1 METPRDRNDQLAEDL
16 RALRP
21 TPRPEFT
28 AELDERAAAGFPRR
42 SRGPLTSFTFDLS
55 FLRPRQLML
64 ASGAVALLAI
74 VVATA
79 VVTTSEDDGGDTSA
93 SQIALN
99 EPKPEPQKAETG
111 AAQAQEDTSRAA
123 APEIER
129 HSGGSSGIQYETE
142 VPKASFGSAASGSAS
157 TGSEASSKANF
168 DGSGDYTRGSTDL
181 GYPRP
186 RAVERSAELVLGA
199 TPGDIGED
207 TSKVF
212 EAVHAHDGIVMR
224 SSSREGKAGGARF
237 ELLIPSA
244 RLSDALAA
252 LSAIDEVLSRH
263 EATTDITAPTVT
275 TGELLR
281 DSKARIDSLLAQ
293 LEEAE
298 TESEREAVEA
308 ELRQERR
315 HRANL
320 RASLQNLQRRAD
332 LSRVLLRIETRAG
345 DESSEEGGAWGIG
358 DALDD
363 AGKILAVAAA
373 VTVVA
378 LAILGPIALIA
389 LLAWLAHRAWVRRE
403 RRRVLS

>member
-1 METPRDRNDQLAEDL
+1 MDTPRDDRLAEEL

-21 TPRPEFT
+21 EPRPEFT

-42 SRGPLTSFTFDLS
+42 SRLRLPSLGSLES
-55 FLRPRQLML
+55 LRPRRLL
-64 ASGAVALLAI
+64 LPAGAAALLAI

-79 VVTTSEDDGGDTSA
+79 VVSTSQNGDEGLPPESYALLDQKPQPERSAGAPQSAPPAGAGSSAGDSANPEESAGVQYGADVPTTASA
-93 SQIALN
+93 ESN
-99 EPKPEPQKAETG
+99 SSSGAEAYG
-111 AAQAQEDTSRAA
+111 AAVS
-123 APEIER
+123 P
-129 HSGGSSGIQYETE
+129 
-142 VPKASFGSAASGSAS
+142 PPSA
-157 TGSEASSKANF
+157 E
-168 DGSGDYTRGSTDL
+168 
-181 GYPRP
+181 PRN

-199 TPGDIGED
+199 APGDVGED

-244 RLSDALAA
+244 KLSDALAS

-281 DSKARIDSLLAQ
+281 DSKARIDSLLSQ

-298 TESEREAVEA
+298 TEAEREVVET

-315 HRANL
+315 HRASL

-332 LSRVLLRIETRAG
+332 LSRVLVRIETRAG
-345 DESSEEGGAWGIG
+345 DPSSDGGAWGVG

-363 AGKILAVAAA
+363 AGKILAAAAA

-389 LLAWLAHRAWVRRE
+389 LLAWLTHRAWVRRE
-403 RRRVLS
+403 RRRVLG